1 MATNNADVRIAVI
14 GVGGAGSNA
23 VSRLKKSGI
32 ESARTI
38 AVNTDAKHLRFIHSD
53 EKILIGKSITKGLGA
68 GGVPDVAKKCAEED
82 RKLLAERIGENE
94 VVFISAGMGGGTGT
108 GAAPII
114 ADIAKEKG
122 AIVIGMVTYPFALE
136 RSRMKTAQAGIK
148 KLINVCDSVVVIDN
162 NRMVQ
167 YVPDLPLD
175 KAFELAD
182 SIVGRAVKG
191 IADSIVL
198 PSMLNMD
205 FADLKAVMEKKGLS
219 MISLGEGKGPNRV
232 EEAVKNTLE
241 HPLLEVDYEDAKGAL
256 VHVEGS
262 PKLTL
267 GEAIRIGEL
276 MTVSFS
282 PDAEVKLG
290 ARVNSSLSEDEVVVT
305 AVITGVKSPHITGM
319 REPEPAYLEQ
329 KSEIFAHA

>member
-1 MATNNADVRIAVI
+1 MTGNNADVRIAVI

-23 VSRLKKSGI
+23 VNRLKKNRI

-38 AVNTDAKHLRFIHSD
+38 AVNTDARHLKFIHSD

-68 GGVPDVAKKCAEED
+68 GGMPEVAKKCAEAD
-82 RKLLAERIGENE
+82 RKLLSERIGEMDI
-94 VVFISAGMGGGTGT
+94 VFISAGMGGGTGT

-114 ADIAKEKG
+114 ADIAKEQG
-122 AIVIGMVTYPFALE
+122 AITVAMVTYPFAIE
-136 RSRMKTAQAGIK
+136 RSRIKTARMGIQ
-148 KLINVCDSVVVIDN
+148 KLINVCDTVVVIDN

-167 YVPDLPLD
+167 YVPNLPLD

-182 SIVGRAVKG
+182 SIVGRAVKA

-205 FADLKAVMEKKGLS
+205 FADFKAVMAKKGLS
-219 MISLGEGKGPNRV
+219 MISLGEGKGANKI

-241 HPLLEVDYEDAKGAL
+241 HPLLEVDYEDANGAL

-267 GEAIRIGEL
+267 AEAIRAGEL

-282 PDAEVKLG
+282 PDSEVKLG
-290 ARVNSSLSEDEVVVT
+290 ARVNPSMSEDAVVLT
-305 AVITGVKSPHITGM
+305 AIITGVKSPHIIGM
-319 REPEPAYLEQ
+319 SEPKLATTEQ
-329 KSEIFAHA
+329 KAEMFALA